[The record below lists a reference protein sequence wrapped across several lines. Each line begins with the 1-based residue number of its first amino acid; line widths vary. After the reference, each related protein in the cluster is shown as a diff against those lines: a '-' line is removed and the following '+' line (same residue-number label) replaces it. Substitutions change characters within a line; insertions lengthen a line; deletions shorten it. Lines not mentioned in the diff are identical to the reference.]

1 MRLIRLALPGSY
13 CAAVHLL
20 VRTPDKPKSSTN
32 FGPAPCVLP
41 GDGSNWVSFV
51 HVADY
56 AAAVASSIHSA
67 VKGAAFNI
75 TAEPV
80 RNGDYLDR
88 LAQLLN
94 VPVPPREPALPLP
107 RSYRCSNTAAK
118 AALGEDPRR
127 TFGHSPPRA
136 SEASSGGAQTSV
148 TAAGAERTVG

>member
-1 MRLIRLALPGSY
+1 MKKRRSLKVMIHVAGQDRSWRWRQWYVRLIRLALPGSY

-32 FGPAPCVLP
+32 FGPAPCVSLAMEET
-41 GDGSNWVSFV
+41 GSPFV

-88 LAQLLN
+88 LAQLL
-94 VPVPPREPALPLP
+94 ECA
-107 RSYRCSNTAAK
+107 SAA
-118 AALGEDPRR
+118 
-127 TFGHSPPRA
+127 T
-136 SEASSGGAQTSV
+136 
-148 TAAGAERTVG
+148 